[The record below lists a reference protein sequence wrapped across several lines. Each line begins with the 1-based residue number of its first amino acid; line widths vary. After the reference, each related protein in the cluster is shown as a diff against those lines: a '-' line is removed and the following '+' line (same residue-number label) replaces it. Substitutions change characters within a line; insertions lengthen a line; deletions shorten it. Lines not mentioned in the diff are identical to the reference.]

1 MKNNYYVLY
10 FFLVSSLAYSCK
22 KETHQNEVATVSI
35 VCLKENDT
43 LNIKITNNTGKII
56 YIPKEYEG
64 CYTVNSD
71 TLYLETT
78 NKVEFGTDYYY
89 RYKDIFPFEFFTTK
103 KIAGYVLDSVEKHVN
118 QIYYFNQFRLP
129 PILELSPNSSY
140 TMRLEFNVPKYANS
154 IKAVYYYK
162 SFLDKER
169 VEKVEYLLGD
179 FLKFDS
185 LNANHVIAPIYIR
198 YR

>member
-1 MKNNYYVLY
+1 MKNNYCILSFITVLC
-10 FFLVSSLAYSCK
+10 LACSCK
-22 KETHQNEVATVSI
+22 TETHQSEIGTVSI

-43 LNIKITNNTGKII
+43 LNIKITNHTGKII
-56 YIPKEYEG
+56 HIPDEYEG

-78 NKVEFGTDYYY
+78 GKAEFGMNYYY

-103 KIAGYVLDSVEKHVN
+103 KIEGYVPDSVEKYPK

-129 PILELSPNSSY
+129 PILEIFPDSSY
-140 TMRLEFNVPKYANS
+140 TMRLEFNVPKYANT
-154 IKAVYYYK
+154 IKTVYYFK
-162 SFLDKER
+162 PFLDKER
-169 VEKVEYLLGD
+169 VAKFDYLLGD

-185 LNANHVIAPIYIR
+185 LNASHVIAPIFIR
-198 YR
+198 YH